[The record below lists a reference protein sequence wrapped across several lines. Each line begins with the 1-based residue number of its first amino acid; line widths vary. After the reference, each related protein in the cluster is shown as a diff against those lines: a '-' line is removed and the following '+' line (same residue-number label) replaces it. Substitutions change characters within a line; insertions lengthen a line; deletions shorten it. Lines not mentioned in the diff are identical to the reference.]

1 MGNAHLMLYYCYI
14 WAEKSI
20 YLSQLK
26 WFSLGIISGENLQ
39 EIDIFVKSHYIPQY
53 KYLSYA

>member
-1 MGNAHLMLYYCYI
+1 MIFATY
-14 WAEKSI
+14 
-20 YLSQLK
+20 
-26 WFSLGIISGENLQ
+26 FFGENLQ

>member
-1 MGNAHLMLYYCYI
+1 MSNAHLMLYYCYI
-14 WAEKSI
+14 CAEKSI

-26 WFSLGIISGENLQ
+26 WFSLDIIFGENLQ

>member
-1 MGNAHLMLYYCYI
+1 MSIAHFALYYCYI
-14 WAEKSI
+14 GAEKSI

-26 WFSLGIISGENLQ
+26 WFLLHIIFGENLQ
-39 EIDIFVKSHYIPQY
+39 EIDIFMKTNYIPQY